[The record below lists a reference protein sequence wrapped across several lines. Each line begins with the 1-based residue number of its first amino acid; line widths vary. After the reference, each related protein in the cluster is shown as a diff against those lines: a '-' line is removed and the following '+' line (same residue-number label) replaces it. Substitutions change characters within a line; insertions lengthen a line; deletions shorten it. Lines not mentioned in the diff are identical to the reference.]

1 MSRAGVLIE
10 LNGRSTRLEGGA
22 TVADAVVATGADPD
36 ARGLA
41 AAVDG
46 EVVRRP
52 EWHRLRLTEG
62 QSVEVVRAVQGG

>member
-1 MSRAGVLIE
+1 MTIE
-10 LNGRSTRLEGGA
+10 LNGMSTQLPDGA
-22 TVADAVVATGADPD
+22 SLADAIAAAGAD
-36 ARGLA
+36 AGRRGVA

-52 EWHRLRLTEG
+52 DWAQTALREG